1 VITAV
6 EFPFDNIMDPIA
18 NDLITLPAD
27 GTEFVGYNHFE
38 DDDGDVR
45 FASFEPM
52 EEDSDFQCFGFEK
65 EEGFLEG
72 DFFNGNFSFHLWCGE
87 NLAQQQVTL
96 RVMLQDTAGNWSDP
110 ANLALSCE

>member
-1 VITAV
+1 
-6 EFPFDNIMDPIA
+6 MDPIV

-27 GTEFVGYNHFE
+27 GTEFVGYIHFE
-38 DDDGDVR
+38 DDGDVR

-52 EEDSDFQCFGFEK
+52 EEDSDFQCFGFEI